1 MQGTDEAEHAT
12 GIGAL
17 IAILSA
23 CNFIIGMGAFVIVGL
38 VDPIATDLTIS
49 VTSAGGLLTVYALGY
64 AVLSPLL
71 VAATGRIGR
80 RRVLFFGLAIF
91 AAANALLAV
100 LPGIATLYAARLL
113 AAAGAGM
120 VTPVTAAVA
129 AGLSTPENRGRALAA
144 VFFGLTLAQ
153 VVGVP
158 VGSWIAYTFGWRV
171 AFAIVALAALPCLW
185 LVWTRVP
192 AGLSFAPVAL
202 RDLGRVLGNLTQM
215 TAVLFTA
222 SFLAGIYVVFTFLAP
237 LLSQTMG
244 YGRDGITLV
253 LVVFGVG
260 AVIGNLAGGWLTDR
274 IGPMKTLTL
283 LCLAQIVLMA
293 LFSSLPVPGV
303 ALLALVFTWSVF
315 GWSFVAPQQLRLITL
330 APEEASVLL
339 ALNAAAIYV
348 GAALGSALGG
358 AVLEGFGLNA
368 LGIAGAFVGL
378 GALAHLMWSHRRA
391 NLERR

>member
-1 MQGTDEAEHAT
+1 MSDSTAPRG
-12 GIGAL
+12 L

-38 VDPIATDLTIS
+38 VDPIATDLRIS
-49 VTSAGGLLTVYALGY
+49 VTAAGGLLTVYALGY

-80 RRVLFFGLAIF
+80 RRVLFYGLAIF
-91 AAANALLAV
+91 AAANALLAT
-100 LPGIATLYAARLL
+100 LPGLVPLYGARLM

-129 AGLSTPENRGRALAA
+129 AGLSAPENRGRALAS

-153 VVGVP
+153 VAGVP

-185 LVWTRVP
+185 LIWTRVP

-202 RDLGRVLGNLTQM
+202 RDLGRVLGNVTQM
-215 TAVLFTA
+215 AAVLFTA
-222 SFLAGIYVVFTFLAP
+222 SFLGGIYVVFTFLAP
-237 LLSQTMG
+237 LLTQTMG

-253 LVVFGVG
+253 LVVFGFG
-260 AVIGNLAGGWLTDR
+260 AVLGNLAGGWLTDR

-293 LFSSLPVPGV
+293 LFSSLPVPV
-303 ALLALVFTWSVF
+303 AALLALVFTWSVF

-368 LGIAGAFVGL
+368 LGIAGAIVGL
-378 GALAHLMWSHRRA
+378 GALAHLLWSHRRA
-391 NLERR
+391 NLERG